1 MFRALRVTREGD
13 APVRAESAV
22 LADDDLMPGDVLV
35 DVEYSSLNY
44 KDALALAGH
53 PGVIRSYPLI
63 PGIDLVG
70 TVAAS
75 ESPLWAPGDRVIL
88 NGWGIG
94 ESHHGGLAELARVK
108 SEWLV
113 ALPGGMDARRAA
125 AIGTAGFTAMLA
137 VLALERAG
145 VTVAEPVEAPAPE
158 TSPILVTGAAGGVGS
173 IAIALLAARGN
184 RVTAST
190 GRTAEADYL
199 RALGASEII
208 DRATLSE
215 AGKPLQTQ
223 RWAGA
228 IDSVGGHTL
237 ANVLAQTQYGGTV
250 ASCGLAQSAELPATV
265 MPFILRA
272 VTLTGIN
279 SVFAPRALREEAWGR
294 LATDLDP
301 ALLDGMTE
309 TIGLAD
315 AVGRAGDVLAGRVR
329 GRLVVDVR
337 G

>member
-1 MFRALRVTREGD
+1 MFRALVVSR
-13 APVRAESAV
+13 
-22 LADDDLMPGDVLV
+22 DDDGVTAGLTEYSDDALMPGDVVV
-35 DVEYSSLNY
+35 DIEYSSLNY
-44 KDALALAGH
+44 KDALALAGK
-53 PGVIRSYPLI
+53 PGVIRDYPLI

-70 TVAAS
+70 TVAES
-75 ESPLWAPGDRVIL
+75 EDPRWKPGDAVIL

-94 ESHHGGLAELARVK
+94 ESHHGGLAERARVK
-108 SEWLV
+108 GDWLV
-113 ALPGGMDARRAA
+113 ALPGGMSAANAA

-145 VTVAEPVEAPAPE
+145 SLSVTAAPANGGPE
-158 TSPILVTGAAGGVGS
+158 ILVTGAAGGVGS
-173 IAIALLAARGN
+173 IAIALLARNGT

-190 GRTAEADYL
+190 GRPAEADYL
-199 RALGASEII
+199 RRLGASEII

-215 AGKPLQTQ
+215 PGKPLQSQ

-228 IDSVGGHTL
+228 IDSVGGSTL
-237 ANVLAQTQYGGTV
+237 ANVLAQTNYGGTV
-250 ASCGLAQSAELPATV
+250 ASCGLAQSGDLPTTV

-279 SVFAPRALREEAWGR
+279 SVFASTALREEAWRR
-294 LATDLDP
+294 LADLDVT
-301 ALLDGMTE
+301 LLNDMTS

-315 AVGRAGDVLAGRVR
+315 AVNRAGDVLAGRVR

-337 G
+337 A